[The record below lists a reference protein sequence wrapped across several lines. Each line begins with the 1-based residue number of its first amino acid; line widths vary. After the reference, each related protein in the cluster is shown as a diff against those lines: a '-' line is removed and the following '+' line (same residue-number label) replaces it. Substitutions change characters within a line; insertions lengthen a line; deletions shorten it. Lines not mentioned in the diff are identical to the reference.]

1 MDYNPINNF
10 LDKFRNLLLN
20 KQQNYSLVA
29 DIITKHI
36 GVTIKHEA
44 IKIKGGVI
52 YITGSPV
59 LKSEIMVHKPGI
71 LADLLGL
78 TSNQKFTDIK

>member
-10 LDKFRNLLLN
+10 LDKFRNILLH
-20 KQQNYSLVA
+20 KQQNYSLIV

-36 GVTIKHEA
+36 GVVVTQES
-44 IKIKGGVI
+44 IKIKGSII

-59 LKSEIMVHKPGI
+59 LKSEIMVHKSGI
-71 LADLLGL
+71 LADLSNLN
-78 TSNQKFTDIK
+78 SNQRFTDIK